1 MSAYPDASFLCSL
14 YRLQRNSYEAVVY
27 HKSMST
33 RLCVS
38 SLLLL
43 EFRQSIRFQM
53 RLFALDRS
61 KGFAKTEG
69 MAMLRA
75 LQSDLS
81 QGVFEMTA
89 PDWADVHRIADM
101 LSEKHTEE
109 NGHRMTDILH
119 VATAIHLGSEVFLTF
134 DANQKRLAE
143 ASGMRVPL

>member
-1 MSAYPDASFLCSL
+1 MKVFPDTSFLCAK
-14 YRLQRNSYEAVVY
+14 YREQSNSRRADAY
-27 HKSMST
+27 HETLSNP
-33 RLCVS
+33 LAVS

-53 RLFALDRS
+53 RLFSLDRS

-75 LQSDLS
+75 LQSDLA

-109 NGHRMTDILH
+109 NGYRMTDILH

-143 ASGMRVPL
+143 ASGMNVPL

>member
-27 HKSMST
+27 HKSMPT
-33 RLCVS
+33 RLWVS

-119 VATAIHLGSEVFLTF
+119 VATALHLGAEEFLTF
-134 DANQKRLAE
+134 DANQKRLAS
-143 ASGMRVPL
+143 ASGMKVPL

>member
-1 MSAYPDASFLCSL
+1 MKVFPDASFLCAK
-14 YRLQRNSYEAVVY
+14 YREQSNSRRADACHETLSAP
-27 HKSMST
+27 
-33 RLCVS
+33 LAVS

-53 RLFALDRS
+53 RLFALDRR
-61 KGFAKTEG
+61 GFAKTEG

-143 ASGMRVPL
+143 ASGMKVPL

>member
-1 MSAYPDASFLCSL
+1 MSAYPDASYLCSL

-27 HKSMST
+27 HKSMPT
-33 RLCVS
+33 RLWVS

-81 QGVFEMTA
+81 HGVFEMTA

-119 VATAIHLGSEVFLTF
+119 VATALHLGAEEFLTF
-134 DANQKRLAE
+134 DTNQKRLAS
-143 ASGMRVPL
+143 ASGMKVPL

>member
-14 YRLQRNSYEAVVY
+14 YRLQRNSYEAVTY
-27 HKSMST
+27 HKSMPS

-38 SLLLL
+38 SFLLL

-134 DANQKRLAE
+134 DGNQKRLAE
-143 ASGMRVPL
+143 ASGMEVPL

>member
-61 KGFAKTEG
+61 KGFAQPEG

-143 ASGMRVPL
+143 ASGMKVPL

>member
-14 YRLQRNSYEAVVY
+14 YRLQRNSYEAVTY
-27 HKSMST
+27 HKSMPS

-69 MAMLRA
+69 VAMLRA

-134 DANQKRLAE
+134 DGNQKRLAE
-143 ASGMRVPL
+143 ASGMEVPL

>member
-27 HKSMST
+27 HKSMPT
-33 RLCVS
+33 RLWVS

-81 QGVFEMTA
+81 HGVFEMTA

-119 VATAIHLGSEVFLTF
+119 VATALHLGAEEFLTF
-134 DANQKRLAE
+134 DTNQKRLAS
-143 ASGMRVPL
+143 ASGMKVPL

>member
-14 YRLQRNSYEAVVY
+14 YRLQRNSYEAVTY
-27 HKSMST
+27 HKSMPS

-38 SLLLL
+38 SFLLL

-101 LSEKHTEE
+101 LSEKYTEE

-134 DANQKRLAE
+134 DGNQKRLAE
-143 ASGMRVPL
+143 ASGMEVPL

>member
-27 HKSMST
+27 HKSMPS

-75 LQSDLS
+75 LQSDLA

-101 LSEKHTEE
+101 LSEKYTEE

-143 ASGMRVPL
+143 ASGMKVPL

>member
-14 YRLQRNSYEAVVY
+14 YRLQRNSHEAVTY
-27 HKSMST
+27 HKSMPS

-69 MAMLRA
+69 VAMLRA

>member
-1 MSAYPDASFLCSL
+1 MSAYPDASYLCSL

-27 HKSMST
+27 HKSMPT
-33 RLCVS
+33 RLWVS

-119 VATAIHLGSEVFLTF
+119 VATALHLGVEEFLTF
-134 DANQKRLAE
+134 DANQKRLAS
-143 ASGMRVPL
+143 ASGMKVPL

>member
-14 YRLQRNSYEAVVY
+14 YRLQRKSYEAVVY

>member
-14 YRLQRNSYEAVVY
+14 YRLQRNSYEAVTY
-27 HKSMST
+27 HKSMPS

-38 SLLLL
+38 SFLLL

-119 VATAIHLGSEVFLTF
+119 VDG
-134 DANQKRLAE
+134 NQKRVAE
-143 ASGMRVPL
+143 ASGMEVPL

>member
-14 YRLQRNSYEAVVY
+14 YRLQRNSYEAVKY
-27 HKSMST
+27 HKSMPS

-61 KGFAKTEG
+61 KGFGRTEG

-75 LQSDLS
+75 LQLDLS
-81 QGVFEMTA
+81 QEVFAMTA

-109 NGHRMTDILH
+109 SGHRMTDILH

-134 DANQKRLAE
+134 DANQKCLAE
-143 ASGMRVPL
+143 ASGMLVPL

>member
-14 YRLQRNSYEAVVY
+14 YRLQRNSYEAVTY
-27 HKSMST
+27 HKSMPS

-61 KGFAKTEG
+61 TGFAKTEG
-69 MAMLRA
+69 VAMLRA

-109 NGHRMTDILH
+109 YGHRMTDILH

-143 ASGMRVPL
+143 ASGMKVPL

>member
-1 MSAYPDASFLCSL
+1 MYREQCNSRVADAYHETLSVALP
-14 YRLQRNSYEAVVY
+14 
-27 HKSMST
+27 
-33 RLCVS
+33 VS

-53 RLFALDRS
+53 SLFALGCS
-61 KGFAKTEG
+61 EGFAKSEG
-69 MAMLRA
+69 IAMLRA

-81 QGVFEMTA
+81 QGVFEMVA

-119 VATAIHLGSEVFLTF
+119 VATALHFGAEEFLTF

-143 ASGMRVPL
+143 ASGMKVPL